1 LRAAQGGVRKAPG
14 LAPDKLV
21 VRLSAERW
29 EIVPHLSVT
38 RSHRAGIGFGL
49 GLQVIGFLRVKALGS
64 GLGGRVGGLVIGS
77 QGLGFV
83 RVRVRVRV
91 IGVSGQGLVVRG

>member
-1 LRAAQGGVRKAPG
+1 MRAAQGGVRKAPG

-38 RSHRAGIGFGL
+38 RSHRAAIGFGL
-49 GLQVIGFLRVKALGS
+49 GLPVRVRVKALGS

-77 QGLGFV
+77 GV
-83 RVRVRVRV
+83 RVC
-91 IGVSGQGLVVRG
+91 